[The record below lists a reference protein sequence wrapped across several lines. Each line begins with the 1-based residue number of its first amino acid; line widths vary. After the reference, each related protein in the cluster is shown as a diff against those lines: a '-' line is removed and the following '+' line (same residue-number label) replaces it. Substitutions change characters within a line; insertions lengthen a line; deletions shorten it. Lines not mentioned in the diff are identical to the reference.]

1 MNFLIV
7 TGLSGAGKS
16 MAVNALEDIGF
27 FCIDNIPAGL
37 LPRILDFAQQGE
49 NQLSRVAVVMD
60 IRGLHSV
67 QETNEALE
75 ALDEKKMPY
84 DILFLDAS
92 DAAIRRRYKETRRVH
107 PMTIS
112 EGIPV
117 SEAITKERQILQPL
131 RERAKYVIDTSLLST
146 AQNRERVS
154 SLFLQKGQCAM
165 SINVVSFGF
174 KYGLPQEADI
184 VFDVRCLPNPFYV
197 PELKEK
203 TGLDQEVVDYVMK
216 FPESQELLRR
226 IESFLEYA
234 LPLYVKEGKS
244 QLMIAIGCTGGKHRS
259 ITFARKIG
267 EYCTK
272 LGTVISKERGTG
284 LIYEFSVK
292 DPEQVQKMLNLF
304 GHTGRETTL
313 RIRPDC
319 FKCQK
324 CGSFFI
330 STAFLCCG
338 TATDPEK
345 EYNIEFLSPRHSLS
359 QQLEGI
365 LAQYE
370 FNPHRAV
377 RKGANTVYVK
387 SSDHLED
394 LLTFMGAGNA
404 AMRIMEQRMYN
415 DMRNKTNRL
424 SNCETANMGKTVQA
438 AVQVRLAIET
448 LEEAG
453 ALETLPKPLQQAAR
467 LRMQYPEMP
476 LAKLAEK
483 FDPPVSKAG
492 LSHRFKRIQEAAAR
506 LNAAASAQ
514 PEEQENL
521 KEPEPAGQDIAP
533 SPQ

>member
-234 LPLYVKEGKS
+234 LPLEVILDFSGVTFMDS
-244 QLMIAIGCTGGKHRS
+244 SGIAVALHTLQQVRRLGGKMW
-259 ITFARKIG
+259 IAN
-267 EYCTK
+267 
-272 LGTVISKERGTG
+272 
-284 LIYEFSVK
+284 
-292 DPEQVQKMLNLF
+292 P
-304 GHTGRETTL
+304 
-313 RIRPDC
+313 
-319 FKCQK
+319 
-324 CGSFFI
+324 
-330 STAFLCCG
+330 
-338 TATDPEK
+338 
-345 EYNIEFLSPRHSLS
+345 S
-359 QQLEGI
+359 QQAKKVFFAAGI
-365 LAQYE
+365 
-370 FNPHRAV
+370 
-377 RKGANTVYVK
+377 
-387 SSDHLED
+387 
-394 LLTFMGAGNA
+394 
-404 AMRIMEQRMYN
+404 QRMIKMEDAY
-415 DMRNKTNRL
+415 
-424 SNCETANMGKTVQA
+424 
-438 AVQVRLAIET
+438 
-448 LEEAG
+448 
-453 ALETLPKPLQQAAR
+453 
-467 LRMQYPEMP
+467 
-476 LAKLAEK
+476 EK
-483 FDPPVSKAG
+483 
-492 LSHRFKRIQEAAAR
+492 
-506 LNAAASAQ
+506 
-514 PEEQENL
+514 
-521 KEPEPAGQDIAP
+521 
-533 SPQ
+533 

>member
-84 DILFLDAS
+84 D
-92 DAAIRRRYKETRRVH
+92 
-107 PMTIS
+107 
-112 EGIPV
+112 IPV

-272 LGTVISKERGTG
+272 LG
-284 LIYEFSVK
+284 YQPSVQHR
-292 DPEQVQKMLNLF
+292 DA
-304 GHTGRETTL
+304 R
-313 RIRPDC
+313 R
-319 FKCQK
+319 
-324 CGSFFI
+324 
-330 STAFLCCG
+330 TA
-338 TATDPEK
+338 
-345 EYNIEFLSPRHSLS
+345 
-359 QQLEGI
+359 
-365 LAQYE
+365 
-370 FNPHRAV
+370 
-377 RKGANTVYVK
+377 
-387 SSDHLED
+387 
-394 LLTFMGAGNA
+394 
-404 AMRIMEQRMYN
+404 
-415 DMRNKTNRL
+415 
-424 SNCETANMGKTVQA
+424 
-438 AVQVRLAIET
+438 
-448 LEEAG
+448 
-453 ALETLPKPLQQAAR
+453 
-467 LRMQYPEMP
+467 
-476 LAKLAEK
+476 
-483 FDPPVSKAG
+483 
-492 LSHRFKRIQEAAAR
+492 
-506 LNAAASAQ
+506 
-514 PEEQENL
+514 
-521 KEPEPAGQDIAP
+521 
-533 SPQ
+533 

>member
-1 MNFLIV
+1 MQHMVVDGGNHQH
-7 TGLSGAGKS
+7 GHH
-16 MAVNALEDIGF
+16 
-27 FCIDNIPAGL
+27 
-37 LPRILDFAQQGE
+37 AQQGE

-131 RERAKYVIDTSLLST
+131 
-146 AQNRERVS
+146 RERVS

-259 ITFARKIG
+259 TSPA
-267 EYCTK
+267 CSTAM
-272 LGTVISKERGTG
+272 
-284 LIYEFSVK
+284 
-292 DPEQVQKMLNLF
+292 PAA
-304 GHTGRETTL
+304 
-313 RIRPDC
+313 RPDTS
-319 FKCQK
+319 Q
-324 CGSFFI
+324 I
-330 STAFLCCG
+330 S
-338 TATDPEK
+338 
-345 EYNIEFLSPRHSLS
+345 R
-359 QQLEGI
+359 
-365 LAQYE
+365 
-370 FNPHRAV
+370 
-377 RKGANTVYVK
+377 
-387 SSDHLED
+387 
-394 LLTFMGAGNA
+394 
-404 AMRIMEQRMYN
+404 
-415 DMRNKTNRL
+415 
-424 SNCETANMGKTVQA
+424 
-438 AVQVRLAIET
+438 
-448 LEEAG
+448 
-453 ALETLPKPLQQAAR
+453 
-467 LRMQYPEMP
+467 
-476 LAKLAEK
+476 
-483 FDPPVSKAG
+483 
-492 LSHRFKRIQEAAAR
+492 
-506 LNAAASAQ
+506 
-514 PEEQENL
+514 
-521 KEPEPAGQDIAP
+521 
-533 SPQ
+533 